1 MFLLARTEN
10 ASAWAMAMARRVNGG
25 QVKED
30 DNHPMRAPSLNE
42 MLARA
47 EQKHREDEEQV
58 RAINADFL
66 HIICTRSCPAKSSSQ

>member
-10 ASAWAMAMARRVNGG
+10 ASAWAMAMARRVNG

-30 DNHPMRAPSLNE
+30 HPMRAPSLNE